1 MNGSNWTRARSS
13 VSKTGFTLIELLV
26 VIAIIALLISILLP
40 SLQNARQTANISAC
54 LANLREIGTT
64 ANYYI
69 DDEGKPALP
78 WHLGPLYG
86 SNVVSEFVYGGF
98 SAPIVTPQYPNGDWY
113 KIPTEVRP
121 FNKYIAPGVGSN
133 NNTGGG
139 AGGIIKTYVCPSD
152 RVNRTPMVGDPFS
165 QPEDEEVPSW
175 QMNGQSYAINWY
187 YPEGPPWNGTG
198 NVYWYGGPEGP
209 VYRFHAAGSA
219 MLAKKAGGA
228 AARFPI
234 FYESHM
240 NAFMYAARPHFGPG
254 SVGPNGSG
262 HALRR
267 GSHNRWSSYSMQF
280 FDGHAEHRF
289 VDTRFTDDEG
299 RNTWA
304 EPGTPRGF

>member
-1 MNGSNWTRARSS
+1 MRTSTKVVTRSS
-13 VSKTGFTLIELLV
+13 TSRPGFTLIELLV

-40 SLQNARQTANISAC
+40 SLQNARQTANVAAC
-54 LANLREIGTT
+54 MANLREIGSTSR
-64 ANYYI
+64 YYME
-69 DDEGKPALP
+69 DENKPTMP
-78 WHLGPLYG
+78 WHLGFIYG
-86 SNVVSEFVYGGF
+86 STYVSEFVYGGF
-98 SAPIVTPQYPNGDWY
+98 SAPINNPQYLNGDWY
-113 KIPTEVRP
+113 RIPTELRP

-139 AGGIIKTYVCPSD
+139 NGGMIKTYVCPSD
-152 RVNRTPMVGDPFS
+152 RVNRTPLVGATS
-165 QPEDEEVPSW
+165 VEPEDEEVPSW
-175 QMNGQSYAINWY
+175 QYNGQSFAINWY
-187 YPEGPPWNGTG
+187 WPEGPPWNGNG
-198 NVYWYGGPEGP
+198 SVYQNTAPAYN
-209 VYRFHAAGSA
+209 FHRAGEM
-219 MLAKKAGGA
+219 MLARKIGGN

-240 NAFMYAARPHFGPG
+240 NAFMYDARPH
-254 SVGPNGSG
+254 SMGPNGSG
-262 HALRR
+262 FRLKR